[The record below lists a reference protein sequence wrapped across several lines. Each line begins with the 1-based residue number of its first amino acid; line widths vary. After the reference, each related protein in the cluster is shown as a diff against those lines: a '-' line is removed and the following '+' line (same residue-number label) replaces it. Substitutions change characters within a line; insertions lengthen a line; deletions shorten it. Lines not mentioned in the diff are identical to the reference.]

1 MAAAQA
7 AGSGQNVYVKA
18 YIVGSVDGQVYAS
31 GAVFGT
37 NGTQKTNIMIAA
49 SASETDPEKCMP
61 VQLPNT
67 DIRAKL
73 NLADNPDNYKK
84 EVLLY
89 GNIEKYFGVVGIKS
103 VTYAEIGGNAIG
115 TKASAKRKARR

>member
-1 MAAAQA
+1 MDDNYLNANTVI
-7 AGSGQNVYVKA
+7 G
-18 YIVGSVDGQVYAS
+18 AS